1 MTDKK
6 FGLLGEKLSH
16 SLSPQI
22 HSLIGDYE
30 YKLYPMPRRE
40 LENFF
45 ENNTL
50 DGFNVTIPYK
60 IAAAEHC
67 AVLSEAARLTGSV
80 NTVIRMP
87 DGTYYGDNTDLYG
100 FECAAK
106 KCGCD
111 FKGKKVLILGSGGAR
126 RTAEQFAV
134 SSGAAE
140 TVIISRSGE
149 NNYNNL
155 YLHKDAD
162 IIVNTTPVGMY
173 PDNGISPIDLSDF
186 PKCTKVIDLIY
197 NPLRT
202 VLIQQA
208 QALGIDCVNG
218 LYMLASQAV
227 RSASAFLGE
236 KIPDEKADEIYNV
249 IFSKQRNI
257 TLVGMPGCGKTEAGK
272 ALALSLGRKFTDT
285 DEEIEKSGE
294 AIPEIFE
301 KYGEENFRSR
311 ETDIIKTVCRESG
324 LVIATGGGAVLKKE
338 NRTAI
343 KENSAV
349 IFLDSPLEKLVT
361 DGRPLSQ
368 NGEALKKLYSEREK
382 YYRECADFTVT
393 VDEDINETVRRIK
406 ECLFL

>member
-30 YKLYPMPRRE
+30 YKLYPTTPQG
-40 LENFF
+40 LDDFF
-45 ENNTL
+45 ENNGL

-60 IAAAEHC
+60 IAAMKRCSE
-67 AVLSEAARLTGSV
+67 LSEAARLTGSV
-80 NTVIRMP
+80 NTVIGKP

-126 RTAEQFAV
+126 RTAECFSVA
-134 SSGAAE
+134 SGAAE
-140 TVIISRSGE
+140 TVIISRNGE

-173 PDNGISPIDLSDF
+173 PDNGVSPIELSDF
-186 PKCTKVIDLIY
+186 PDCRKVIDLIY

-202 VLIQQA
+202 PFIQQA

-236 KIPDEKADEIYNV
+236 KIPDEKADEIYNTV
-249 IFSKQRNI
+249 LAKQRNI
-257 TLVGMPGCGKTEAGK
+257 TLIGMPGCGKTKAGK
-272 ALALSLGRKFTDT
+272 ALALSLGRNFVDT

-294 AIPEIFE
+294 TIPEIFG

-324 LVIATGGGAVLKKE
+324 FVIATGGGAVLKKE

-343 KENSAV
+343 RENSAV
-349 IFLDSPLEKLVT
+349 IFLDSPLERLAT
-361 DGRPLSQ
+361 EGRPLSRD
-368 NGEALKKLYSEREK
+368 GEALETLYSEREK

-393 VDEDINETVRRIK
+393 ADEDINETVRRIK
-406 ECLFL
+406 ECLYL